1 MVRFIMRA
9 AAAAN
14 AERAIPVQTALVR
27 QLVTILTRRQVV
39 RHNVRV
45 SVRRLVLKTA
55 PHIIL
60 PAEVHCAQADKPV
73 LTELVKVRWQQADI
87 AVDTLTIVVIVVV
100 RQVLMTAIAS
110 LTMVRVV
117 IIGVKVM
124 DGLIVMICTIVAG
137 HKAVPRSSSIAAA
150 SATATAASPTSV
162 VSSRSR
168 LLLAIYQF
176 NNLKVV
182 YK

>member
-60 PAEVHCAQADKPV
+60 PAEVHCAQADKSV

-124 DGLIVMICTIVAG
+124 DGLIVMICMLVAG
-137 HKAVPRSSSIAAA
+137 HKAVPRSSRI
-150 SATATAASPTSV
+150 ATATATTATTPTSV